1 MKVAVIHEWLLVEA
15 GAEKVLAEI
24 LDLFPDADLFCL
36 VDFLPP
42 EKRGF
47 IGNRTTKTSFI
58 QNLPFAENKY
68 RLYLP
73 LMPLAVEQFDL
84 GNYDLVISCN
94 YAVAKGVITGPNQL
108 HISYIHSP
116 MRYAWDLQFQYLQQ
130 AGLEKGPK
138 SWLTRWLLH
147 KMRIWDSRTA
157 HGVDHY
163 IANSNFIARRI
174 KKVYGRTATTI
185 HPPVDTEYFTPPTDV
200 ATDTDSSNKDEFYL
214 TVSRMVPYKYMDV
227 IVKAFAKMPERK
239 LVVIGDG
246 PERKQ
251 LEKLAGDNVEI
262 LGHLSREKV
271 RDYMRRAQAFI
282 FAAEEDFGIVP
293 LEAQACGTPVIAYG
307 KGGAKET
314 IVGLS
319 EESGISPATGVF
331 FYKQTPEDLVKVV
344 SAFAEHGDKITASTC
359 RENALRFS
367 RSHFRKSF
375 KTFVDE
381 HCREFQQK

>member
-47 IGNRTTKTSFI
+47 IGNRITKTSFI
-58 QNLPFAENKY
+58 QKLPFAENKY

-84 GNYDLVISCN
+84 GSYDLVISCN

-116 MRYAWDLQFQYLQQ
+116 MRYAWDLQFQYLKQTN
-130 AGLEKGPK
+130 LEKGLK
-138 SWLTRWLLH
+138 SWATRWLLH
-147 KMRIWDSRTA
+147 KMRIWDNRTA
-157 HGVDHY
+157 HGVDYY
-163 IANSNFIARRI
+163 ISNSNFIARRI
-174 KKVYGRTATTI
+174 KKVYGRTSTTI
-185 HPPVDTEYFTPPTDV
+185 YPPVDTEYFTP
-200 ATDTDSSNKDEFYL
+200 AAGEDSSIKKDFYL

-227 IVKAFAKMPERK
+227 IVKAFADMPERK

-246 PERKQ
+246 PERDR
-251 LEKLAGDNVEI
+251 LRKLAGTNIEI
-262 LGHLSREKV
+262 LGHVNREKV
-271 RDYMRRAQAFI
+271 RDYMRRAKAFI

-319 EESGISPATGVF
+319 EESGTSSATGIF
-331 FYKQTPEDLVKVV
+331 FSKQTSENLAKVV
-344 SAFAEHGDKITASTC
+344 SEFAEKGNKITASDC

-367 RSHFRKSF
+367 RSHFRESF
-375 KTFVDE
+375 KVFVE
-381 HCREFQQK
+381 THYREFRQK